1 MLVSGAGPIGLYAT
15 QLARKAGASLIVV
28 SDIVEA
34 KHAVSLK
41 CGADACVNPM
51 EPDWQE
57 KAMALTG
64 GLGFDAV
71 IECSGAS
78 SAAQAMPD
86 LMTKNGHCVMFAM
99 YKPDFELKIN
109 PYRTLYEQSKH
120 IHGMYTSA
128 DSFPATVAMLS
139 SIDFDDIIEGV
150 FPPEQCQEAFDKA
163 LSGKYIKLVFRF
175 SDDV

>member
-1 MLVSGAGPIGLYAT
+1 
-15 QLARKAGASLIVV
+15 
-28 SDIVEA
+28 
-34 KHAVSLK
+34 
-41 CGADACVNPM
+41 
-51 EPDWQE
+51 
-57 KAMALTG
+57 
-64 GLGFDAV
+64 
-71 IECSGAS
+71 
-78 SAAQAMPD
+78 MPD

-175 SDDV
+175 SNDV